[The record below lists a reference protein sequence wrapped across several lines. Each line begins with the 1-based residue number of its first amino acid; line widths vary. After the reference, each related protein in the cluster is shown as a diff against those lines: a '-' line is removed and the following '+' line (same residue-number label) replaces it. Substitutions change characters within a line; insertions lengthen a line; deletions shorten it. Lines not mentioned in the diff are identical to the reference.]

1 MAGDAADDVEEI
13 LGQLRGP
20 GLRIT
25 VSRRAIV
32 CSLLNGADHLTTD
45 ALVDDVRRGNPDV
58 SRATVYRTISVLDSL
73 GLMQHHQLAPGPARH
88 HLLGRKHEHLV
99 REECGQVVSV
109 TAPLSPVSWTNS
121 VPSMASRSAS
131 T

>member
-13 LGQLRGP
+13 LGQLRGA

-58 SRATVYRTISVLDSL
+58 SRATVYRTISVL
-73 GLMQHHQLAPGPARH
+73 
-88 HLLGRKHEHLV
+88 
-99 REECGQVVSV
+99 
-109 TAPLSPVSWTNS
+109 T
-121 VPSMASRSAS
+121 RSA
-131 T
+131 